1 MNLCKCNNVDT
12 LPETKVHKSAS
23 SKIKFNQRHTQ
34 WKKYVCPAYILP
46 LALSCTTF
54 PIEEI
59 S

>member
-12 LPETKVHKSAS
+12 LPEPKVHKSVL
-23 SKIKFNQRHTQ
+23 SKIKLDQRHTQ
-34 WKKYVCPAYILP
+34 CKKYVCPAYILP

-54 PIEEI
+54 PKEEI